1 MVLEMT
7 PEHKVHC
14 RYLSITFKKSAKIY
28 IDFDILPV
36 IIFWYPHKERC
47 KEKKKNTWMVYLYI
61 QFLSLYFTAKPI
73 NFSGIICV

>member
-14 RYLSITFKKSAKIY
+14 RYLSVTFKKSAKIY

-47 KEKKKNTWMVYLYI
+47 REKKNKHLNGI
-61 QFLSLYFTAKPI
+61 PI
-73 NFSGIICV
+73 HTVSVTLLHSKAY